1 MSVCTEE
8 KLVKK
13 YKYRAVNLNG
23 KRIEG
28 VFLAENEDD
37 LRAQLAK
44 QNLFLVSAKVRSDKS
59 PNAFFSV
66 SGKVSVNELSTFCRQ
81 FAIMITSGTSIIDSL
96 NVLRRQPYSG
106 YLRSVLEIVYEDVKG
121 GKLLSEA
128 MAKHK
133 RAFPN
138 FFRSMVR
145 VGEVSGAIDDVLLS
159 VADYFEA
166 DSKLKAKLRSALV
179 YPCILIVM
187 AIAVLALMVGFII
200 PSFESALSKLN
211 VDMPPLTIAIY
222 DIGHFFTNN
231 WKIIILVVVLLIGC
245 WILFLMSK
253 KGRYLWDKCKY
264 HLPLVRGIV
273 RNSVAARFCR
283 AFSLL
288 MGSGMDIVDAMGE
301 VCIVFGNA
309 YVAAQFRKAAED
321 VRQGMSFT
329 TALQAYNL
337 FPTMLV
343 QMVSVGEKTAELDT
357 VLGRSTS
364 FFENQV
370 ERAITSITNLIQP
383 VILVIIGG
391 SVGVLFMAIY
401 SPLLEVMNMDPTN
414 NDPTNVLQAARL
426 FLAQAPIFGR

>member
-1 MSVCTEE
+1 
-8 KLVKK
+8 
-13 YKYRAVNLNG
+13 
-23 KRIEG
+23 
-28 VFLAENEDD
+28 
-37 LRAQLAK
+37 
-44 QNLFLVSAKVRSDKS
+44 
-59 PNAFFSV
+59 
-66 SGKVSVNELSTFCRQ
+66 
-81 FAIMITSGTSIIDSL
+81 
-96 NVLRRQPYSG
+96 
-106 YLRSVLEIVYEDVKG
+106 
-121 GKLLSEA
+121 
-128 MAKHK
+128 
-133 RAFPN
+133 
-138 FFRSMVR
+138 
-145 VGEVSGAIDDVLLS
+145 
-159 VADYFEA
+159 
-166 DSKLKAKLRSALV
+166 
-179 YPCILIVM
+179 M

-309 YVAAQFRKAAED
+309 YVAAQFRKAAETCGR
-321 VRQGMSFT
+321 VCLSPPPCRLTIF
-329 TALQAYNL
+329 
-337 FPTMLV
+337 FPPCWCRW
-343 QMVSVGEKTAELDT
+343 SPSAKRRRNWDT

>member
-1 MSVCTEE
+1 MSRAEE
-8 KLVKK
+8 RHVKK
-13 YKYRAVNLNG
+13 YKYRAINLNG

-59 PNAFFSV
+59 PNPFFTV
-66 SGKVSVNELSTFCRQ
+66 SGKISVNELSTFCRQ
-81 FAIMITSGTSIIDSL
+81 FAILITSGTSIIDSL
-96 NVLRRQPYSG
+96 NILRKQTFSG

-128 MAKHK
+128 MEKHK

-145 VGEVSGAIDDVLLS
+145 VGEVSGAIDSVLIS

-166 DSKLKAKLRSALV
+166 DSKLKAKLRAALT

-187 AIAVLALMVGFII
+187 ALAIFALMVGFII
-200 PSFESALSKLN
+200 PSFEDALSKLN
-211 VDMPPLTIAIY
+211 IEMPALTLGVYAV
-222 DIGHFFTNN
+222 GHFFTDN
-231 WKIIILVVVLLIGC
+231 WKIIFLAIALLVGAWL
-245 WILFLMSK
+245 LFLMSK

-264 HLPLVRGIV
+264 HLPMIRGVV
-273 RNSVAARFCR
+273 RNSVSARFCR

-288 MGSGMDIVDAMGE
+288 MGSGMDIVEAMDE

-321 VRQGMSFT
+321 VRRGTAFT
-329 TALQAYNL
+329 MALRAYDI

-343 QMVSVGEKTAELDT
+343 QMVSVGEKTGELDT
-357 VLGRSTS
+357 VLARSTS

-370 ERAITSITNLIQP
+370 ERAITSVTNLVQP
-383 VILVIIGG
+383 IILCIIGVT
-391 SVGVLFMAIY
+391 VGLLFMAVY
-401 SPLLEVMNMDPTN
+401 SPLIEVMNMDPTR
-414 NDPTNVLQAARL
+414 NDPTDVLQAAV
-426 FLAQAPIFGR
+426 FVGRALLHG

>member
-1 MSVCTEE
+1 
-8 KLVKK
+8 
-13 YKYRAVNLNG
+13 
-23 KRIEG
+23 
-28 VFLAENEDD
+28 
-37 LRAQLAK
+37 
-44 QNLFLVSAKVRSDKS
+44 
-59 PNAFFSV
+59 
-66 SGKVSVNELSTFCRQ
+66 
-81 FAIMITSGTSIIDSL
+81 
-96 NVLRRQPYSG
+96 
-106 YLRSVLEIVYEDVKG
+106 
-121 GKLLSEA
+121 
-128 MAKHK
+128 
-133 RAFPN
+133 
-138 FFRSMVR
+138 
-145 VGEVSGAIDDVLLS
+145 
-159 VADYFEA
+159 
-166 DSKLKAKLRSALV
+166 
-179 YPCILIVM
+179 
-187 AIAVLALMVGFII
+187 
-200 PSFESALSKLN
+200 
-211 VDMPPLTIAIY
+211 
-222 DIGHFFTNN
+222 
-231 WKIIILVVVLLIGC
+231 
-245 WILFLMSK
+245 
-253 KGRYLWDKCKY
+253 
-264 HLPLVRGIV
+264 
-273 RNSVAARFCR
+273 
-283 AFSLL
+283 
-288 MGSGMDIVDAMGE
+288 MGSGMDIVDAMDE